1 MSKNRVGEKFYC
13 RVDDLMLNVLT
24 REEAVRIIRDKTAH
38 IVPNT
43 EKVKIDCALGRI
55 LSADIISNENIP
67 SFDRTTVDGYAVCAS
82 DTFGAGGS
90 SPVQLEIVGEILMG
104 ENANFT
110 LKNGQCAKISTG
122 GMLPKGANASVMVEH
137 TDSEDELCLVY
148 KSVAPFE
155 NVTKTGDD
163 ISIGET
169 VLKKG
174 TVITPKQIGVFS
186 ALGIF
191 EIPVFKKPVIAIIS
205 TGDEIS
211 NEPQSGQIRDINT
224 YLLSSLATTYGFDVY
239 EYGVVKDERKDIECA
254 VKKCLNK
261 ADAVLISGGS
271 SAGTRDMTAD
281 IIDTFGKVYFHGI
294 AMKPGKPTIF
304 GMVDEKPVFGLPGHP
319 LAAYFVFRLIVTE
332 YLRNIMEMPVDKPKR
347 NGLLSVNIPSN
358 HGREEFLCIRYDENN
373 KIVPVHTKSGL
384 VSVLSEA
391 EGFIVIPRNAEG
403 LFKETNV
410 DVYEL

>member
-1 MSKNRVGEKFYC
+1 
-13 RVDDLMLNVLT
+13 MLNVLT
-24 REEAVRIIRDKTAH
+24 REEAVRIIKDKTAH
-38 IVPNT
+38 IIPDT
-43 EKVKIDCALGRI
+43 EKVKIDCALGRT

-67 SFDRTTVDGYAVCAS
+67 PFDRTTVDGYAVYAS

-90 SPVQLEIVGEILMG
+90 SRVQLEIVGEILMG

-110 LKNGQCAKISTG
+110 LKSGQCAKISTG
-122 GMLPKGANASVMVEH
+122 GMLPKGADASVMVEY
-137 TDSEDELCLVY
+137 TDSEDDLCLVY

-186 ALGIF
+186 ALGIY

-239 EYGVVKDERKDIECA
+239 EYGVVKDDRKEIENA

-261 ADAVLISGGS
+261 ADALLISGGS
-271 SAGTRDMTAD
+271 SAGTRDMTVD
-281 IIDTFGKVYFHGI
+281 IINTLGKVYFHGI

-304 GMVDEKPVFGLPGHP
+304 GIVDEKPVFGLPGHP

-332 YLRNIMEMPVDKPKR
+332 YLRNIMEMPIDKPKR
-347 NGLLSVNIPSN
+347 NGSLFVNIPSN

-391 EGFIVIPRNAEG
+391 EGFIVIPRNTEG

>member
-1 MSKNRVGEKFYC
+1 
-13 RVDDLMLNVLT
+13 MLNVLT
-24 REEAVRIIRDKTAH
+24 REEAVQIIRDKTSR
-38 IVPNT
+38 IIPET

-55 LSADIISNENIP
+55 LSADIISTESIP

-104 ENANFT
+104 ENANFA

-122 GMLPKGANASVMVEH
+122 GMLPKGADASVMVEH

-174 TVITPKQIGVFS
+174 AVISPKQIGVLS
-186 ALGIF
+186 ALGIY
-191 EIPVFKKPVIAIIS
+191 EISVFKKPIIAIIS

-211 NEPQSGQIRDINT
+211 KSPELGQIRDINT

-239 EYGVVKDERKDIECA
+239 EYGVVKDDRKDIENA

-332 YLRNIMEMPVDKPKR
+332 YLRNIMGMSVDKPKR

-373 KIVPVHTKSGL
+373 KIVPVHTKSGI

-391 EGFIVIPRNAEG
+391 EGFIVIPRNTEG

>member
-1 MSKNRVGEKFYC
+1 
-13 RVDDLMLNVLT
+13 MLNVLT
-24 REEAVRIIRDKTAH
+24 REEAVQIIRDKTAH
-38 IVPNT
+38 TVPNM

-55 LSADIISNENIP
+55 LSADIISTENIP

-82 DTFGAGGS
+82 DTFGAGAS

-110 LKNGQCAKISTG
+110 LKNGQCVKISTG
-122 GMLPKGANASVMVEH
+122 GMLPKGADASVMVEH

-174 TVITPKQIGVFS
+174 TVISPKQIGVLS
-186 ALGIF
+186 ALGIY
-191 EIPVFKKPVIAIIS
+191 EISVFKKPIIAIIS

-211 NEPQSGQIRDINT
+211 KSPELGQIRDINT

-239 EYGVVKDERKDIECA
+239 EYGVVKDDRKDIENA

-332 YLRNIMEMPVDKPKR
+332 YLRNIMGMLVDKPKR

-373 KIVPVHTKSGL
+373 KIVPVHTKSGI